1 MAAVSMAS
9 KDKSTTSS
17 KERDKE
23 KEDGSAVIA
32 GLQKLREQQK
42 NIVVELSRVEEDK
55 REHERVL
62 EVLKP
67 MEGDRKCYRMVGTTL
82 VEHQI
87 STVIPILETT
97 LKNLDTLAS
106 SLKDNLVEKGKE
118 MQEYTEKHNIH
129 FVTEKGIGE
138 QEEMTNNGTMKK

>member
-23 KEDGSAVIA
+23 KEDRSAVIA

-55 REHERVL
+55 REHE
-62 EVLKP
+62 
-67 MEGDRKCYRMVGTTL
+67 
-82 VEHQI
+82 
-87 STVIPILETT
+87 
-97 LKNLDTLAS
+97 
-106 SLKDNLVEKGKE
+106 
-118 MQEYTEKHNIH
+118 
-129 FVTEKGIGE
+129 
-138 QEEMTNNGTMKK
+138 